1 MRAKM
6 SATAKVAPACESMPV
21 GWPAGSAGRTVPGS
35 GGLGTSLEATKQR
48 VARLARTLES
58 QVIPR
63 LVEHHRDL
71 IPDEIDALAAPAPA
85 EVAELVAALIDD
97 SDGRVHAVV
106 QQLQQRSVTIESIYL
121 DLLTP
126 AARRLGTLW
135 EEDGVDFATV
145 TVALGRLQRL
155 LRVLSP
161 AFGSEVQHPSLGRR
175 VLLTQPDQ
183 ELHMFGLAMVAEF
196 FRRDGWDVLGGVAGV
211 GIDAVQWTRRDWFDA
226 VGFSIGHESRLPW
239 LRDTIGAVRSTS
251 RNRSLVVLVGGPVF
265 SLNPG
270 WAEEVGADATT
281 DGKTAPALAETMLL
295 RRVQKL

>member
-6 SATAKVAPACESMPV
+6 SANAVPACEPTPV
-21 GWPAGSAGRTVPGS
+21 SWPTGRSAPDS
-35 GGLGTSLEATKQR
+35 GGLGASLNATKQR
-48 VARLARTLES
+48 VARLARTLEAE
-58 QVIPR
+58 VIPR

-71 IPDEIDALAAPAPA
+71 IPTDITAPCTPTPA

-97 SDGRVHAVV
+97 SDSRVNALVH
-106 QQLQQRSVTIESIYL
+106 QLQQRGITIETIYL

-126 AARRLGTLW
+126 SARRLGTLW

-239 LRDTIGAVRSTS
+239 LRDTISAVRASS
-251 RNRSLVVLVGGPVF
+251 RNPSLVVLVGGPVF
-265 SLNPG
+265 SMNPA